1 MLLSRGLDGTF
12 RRAGC
17 QPCGTAEHHANRIV
31 DNYRGPCVEWHTPH
45 SEVSTVTDR
54 KPTRE
59 RVPELL
65 DQGLT
70 VREIASVLGIST
82 QAVYKHIHRLGL
94 SLDRTDA
101 A

>member
-1 MLLSRGLDGTF
+1 
-12 RRAGC
+12 
-17 QPCGTAEHHANRIV
+17 
-31 DNYRGPCVEWHTPH
+31 
-45 SEVSTVTDR
+45 VTDR